1 MVTVILVRHAVTAA
15 TGKRLGGRTPAPL
28 SEEGRAQATVA
39 ADRLAELPVKAVYS
53 SPMVRT
59 METADEIARRHGLE
73 VRELEG
79 VQEFDYGTWTDRPLG
94 QLRRTKL
101 WRAIQGAPSRVTF
114 PKGESFREAQTR
126 AVEALEGLVRRHSDR
141 ALVVVVS
148 HADVIK
154 SIVAHYAGI
163 PLDMFQRLVVGPTSV
178 SVLSLPREGPPSV
191 LRLNDTGSLT
201 PPPSERSRG
210 AAGGGGRAGRSGDAA
225 GGGGR

>member
-28 SEEGRAQATVA
+28 SEEGRAQATAA
-39 ADRLAELPVKAVYS
+39 ADRLADLPVTAVYS
-53 SPMVRT
+53 SPIVRT
-59 METADEIARRHGLE
+59 VETAHEIAGRHGLE

-114 PKGESFREAQTR
+114 PQGESFREAQSR
-126 AVEALEGLVRRHSDR
+126 AVDALERLVRLHSDR
-141 ALVVVVS
+141 AVVVVVS

-154 SIVAHYAGI
+154 AIIAHYAGI
-163 PLDMFQRLVVGPTSV
+163 PLDMFQRLVVGPASV

-191 LRLNDTGSLT
+191 LRFNDTGPLT
-201 PPPSERSRG
+201 MPGPAARRG
-210 AAGGGGRAGRSGDAA
+210 DAAGGGGRAGRRRKG
-225 GGGGR
+225 